1 MKRTML
7 RLCVAAVVLIGQPPA
22 AQTTAPAS
30 LEIRTLST
38 RPETVSGG
46 EVLVQIALPRNVAA

>member
-1 MKRTML
+1 MNRTML
-7 RLCVAAVVLIGQPPA
+7 RLCVAAVVLIGQPLV
-22 AQTTAPAS
+22 AQTIAPAS

-46 EVLVQIALPRNVAA
+46 EVLVQIALP